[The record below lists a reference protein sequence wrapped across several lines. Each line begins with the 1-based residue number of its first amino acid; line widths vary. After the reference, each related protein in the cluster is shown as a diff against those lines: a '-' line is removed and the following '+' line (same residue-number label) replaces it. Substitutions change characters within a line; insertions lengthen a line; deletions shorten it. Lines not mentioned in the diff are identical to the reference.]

1 MVNALLPQIYI
12 ALNNCS
18 IFLVRRAQGLR
29 ALQASGR
36 QGGKM
41 KSTNA
46 CWTGAV
52 PVIVGHAVAGPVIL
66 GGLTFAFASEAAAQ
80 NVPQVAPQIA
90 PTREELQGIARQEE
104 LPAPRLQIE
113 GGVERSPC
121 SLADPQYADVTVT
134 IKDVT
139 FNGLKGAT
147 PQELESA
154 WMPFQGQTQPVAV
167 LCEIRDAAATILRN
181 KGYLAATQVPTQRI
195 EDGSVEFEVLYG
207 RISAVR
213 ARGET
218 RGAEAKLQQYLG
230 RLAEDEIFDRNQAE
244 RALLLARDLPGYT
257 VNLTLRPAGGA
268 PGDLIG
274 EVTVRRERFA
284 FNVAV
289 QNFGAQGTGPVGAQA
304 QAQFFGLTG
313 LGDVTSLS
321 YFTSSDFEEQEVF
334 QASHEFRPGG
344 SGLTVSGSVTYAITN
359 PDLGTAA
366 NFGVAVQDL
375 EATTLFA
382 SLSARYPVK
391 RTQGEN
397 FSIGGGFDY
406 IDQDVDFIAP
416 LSRDRIRVGWLRF
429 EYDSIDLERRA
440 PRYQASASLEFR
452 QGLDIFGANDVCI
465 GPQCPADQINPGR
478 LDGESTSSVI
488 RASGNLEL
496 AVTPKFAIAFKP
508 SAQLSLSGGLFGFEE
523 FAAGNFSV
531 GRGYD
536 PGTIIGDSGFAMT
549 TEART
554 ATLPWGNKAAVQ
566 PYAFF
571 DLAKIYNKA
580 PELDDDLYSVGSGM
594 RVTFAGRYSLDAMVA
609 VPLKRAGL
617 QMERGSI
624 RGLFTLS
631 ARF

>member
-1 MVNALLPQIYI
+1 M
-12 ALNNCS
+12 
-18 IFLVRRAQGLR
+18 F
-29 ALQASGR
+29 
-36 QGGKM
+36 
-41 KSTNA
+41 
-46 CWTGAV
+46 
-52 PVIVGHAVAGPVIL
+52 GPVAIL
-66 GGLTFAFASEAAAQ
+66 YFVLGAATLVSSSEASA
-80 NVPQVAPQIA
+80 QIA
-90 PTREELQGIARQEE
+90 PTREELQGIAPTRQIE
-104 LPAPRLQIE
+104 PPRLNVE
-113 GGVERSPC
+113 GGIERSPC

-134 IKDVT
+134 IEEVT

-147 PQELESA
+147 PQELEPA
-154 WMPFQGQTQPVAV
+154 WLPFKGQESPVAV
-167 LCEIRDAAATILRN
+167 LCEIRDAAATILRG

-195 EDGSVEFEVLYG
+195 KDGSVVFEVLYG

-218 RGAEAKLQQYLG
+218 RGAEVKLQQYLG
-230 RLAEDEIFDRNQAE
+230 RLADDEIFDRNQAE

-274 EVTVRRERFA
+274 EVTVRRESYALNFA
-284 FNVAV
+284 M
-289 QNFGAQGTGPVGAQA
+289 QNFGAEGTGPVGAQV
-304 QAQFFGLTG
+304 QAQFFGITG

-321 YFTSSDFEEQEVF
+321 YFTSSDFDEQEVF

-344 SGLTVSGSVTYAITN
+344 SGLTVTGSATYAITK

-366 NFGVAVQDL
+366 NLGVPIQDL

-382 SLSARYPVK
+382 SLSASYPVK

-397 FSIGGGFDY
+397 LFVSGGFDY

-416 LSRDRIRVGWLRF
+416 LSRDRIRVGWLKF

-452 QGLDIFGANDVCI
+452 QGFDIFGATGVCI
-465 GPQCPADQINPGR
+465 GPQCPVDQINPGR
-478 LDGESTSSVI
+478 LDGEPTSSVI
-488 RASGNLEL
+488 RATGNLEL

-508 SAQLSLSGGLFGFEE
+508 RAQLSLSGGLFGFEE

-536 PGTIIGDSGFAMT
+536 PGTIIGDSGFGLT
-549 TEART
+549 TEFRT
-554 ATLPWGNKAAVQ
+554 ATLPWGSKAALQ

-571 DLAKIYNKA
+571 DLAKVYNQA
-580 PELDDDLYSVGSGM
+580 PDLDDDLYSLGTGM
-594 RVTFAGRYSLDAMVA
+594 RIAFAGKYSLDAMVA

-617 QMERGSI
+617 QQERGAI
-624 RGLFTLS
+624 RGLFTLTAS
-631 ARF
+631 F

>member
-1 MVNALLPQIYI
+1 M
-12 ALNNCS
+12 
-18 IFLVRRAQGLR
+18 R
-29 ALQASGR
+29 
-36 QGGKM
+36 
-41 KSTNA
+41 STKA
-46 CWTGAV
+46 CWTGAR
-52 PVIVGHAVAGPVIL
+52 PIAFGPIAIGHVVL
-66 GGLTFAFASEAAAQ
+66 GGLTLTAASEASA
-80 NVPQVAPQIA
+80 QIA
-90 PTREELQGIARQEE
+90 PTREELQGIAPTEQ
-104 LPAPRLQIE
+104 LPAPRLNIE
-113 GGVERSPC
+113 GGIERSPC

-134 IKDVT
+134 VEEVT
-139 FNGLKGAT
+139 FNGLKGAS
-147 PQELESA
+147 PQELEAA
-154 WMPFQGQTQPVAV
+154 WMPFKGQKRPVAI

-195 EDGSVEFEVLYG
+195 EDGSVTFEVLYG

-218 RGAEAKLQQYLG
+218 RGAEVKLQQYLG
-230 RLAEDEIFDRNQAE
+230 RLADDEIFDRNQAE

-257 VNLTLRPAGGA
+257 VNLTLRPAGGE

-274 EVTVRRERFA
+274 EVTVRREQYA
-284 FNVAV
+284 FNFAM
-289 QNFGAQGTGPVGAQA
+289 QNFGAEGTGPLGAQV

-321 YFTSSDFEEQEVF
+321 YFTSSDFDEQEVF

-344 SGLTVSGSVTYAITN
+344 SGLTVTGSATYAITK

-366 NFGVAVQDL
+366 NLGVPIEDL
-375 EATTLFA
+375 EAKTLFA
-382 SLSARYPVK
+382 SLSASYPVK

-397 FSIGGGFDY
+397 FYVSGGFDY

-416 LSRDRIRVGWLRF
+416 LSRDRIRVGWLKF
-429 EYDSIDLERRA
+429 EYDSIDLKRRA

-452 QGLDIFGANDVCI
+452 QGFDIFGANAVCI

-478 LDGESTSSVI
+478 LDGEPNSSII
-488 RASGNLEL
+488 RATGNLEL
-496 AVTPKFAIAFKP
+496 AVSPKFAIAFKP
-508 SAQLSLSGGLFGFEE
+508 RAQLSLSGGLFGFEE

-536 PGTIIGDSGFAMT
+536 PGTIIGDSGFGMT

-554 ATLPWGNKAAVQ
+554 STLPWGDKTALQ

-571 DLAKIYNKA
+571 DLAKVYNKA
-580 PELDDDLYSVGSGM
+580 PELDDDLYSVGTGM
-594 RVTFAGRYSLDAMVA
+594 RVSFAGRYSLDAMVA

-617 QMERGSI
+617 QMKRGAI
-624 RGLFTLS
+624 RGLFTLTAS
-631 ARF
+631 F

>member
-1 MVNALLPQIYI
+1 MISTKACF
-12 ALNNCS
+12 A
-18 IFLVRRAQGLR
+18 GL
-29 ALQASGR
+29 AVA
-36 QGGKM
+36 
-41 KSTNA
+41 T
-46 CWTGAV
+46 CGAV
-52 PVIVGHAVAGPVIL
+52 MLPA
-66 GGLTFAFASEAAAQ
+66 TKAQ
-80 NVPQVAPQIA
+80 AQVA
-90 PTREELQGIARQEE
+90 PTREELQGIAPTDE
-104 LPAPRLQIE
+104 LPAPRLNIE
-113 GGVERSPC
+113 GGIERSPC

-134 IKDVT
+134 VREVV

-147 PQELESA
+147 PAELEPA
-154 WMPFQGQTQPVAV
+154 WRPFEGEQHPVAV

-195 EDGSVEFEVLYG
+195 EDGTVEFEVLYG

-218 RGAEAKLQQYLG
+218 RGAETKLQQYLG

-274 EVTVRRERFA
+274 EVTVRRDKYA
-284 FNVAV
+284 LDMAV
-289 QNFGAQGTGPVGAQA
+289 QNFGAEGTGPVGGQVR
-304 QAQFFGLTG
+304 AQFFGLTG

-321 YFTSSDFEEQEVF
+321 YFSSSDFDEQQVF
-334 QASHEFRPGG
+334 AASHEFRPGG
-344 SGLTVSGSVTYAITN
+344 SGLTVGGQATYAITR

-366 NFGVAVQDL
+366 ALGFAVQDL
-375 EATTLFA
+375 EATTFFA
-382 SLSARYPVK
+382 SLSASYPIK

-397 FSIGGGFDY
+397 FYASGGFDY

-416 LSRDRIRVGWLRF
+416 LSRDRIRVGWLKLD
-429 EYDSIDLERRA
+429 YDSIDLDRRA

-452 QGLDIFGANDVCI
+452 QGLDIFGARDVCL
-465 GPQCPADQINPGR
+465 GAACPAGQVNPGR
-478 LDGESTSSVI
+478 IDGEATSSVI

-508 SAQLSLSGGLFGFEE
+508 RAQLSLSGGLFGFEE
-523 FAAGNFSV
+523 FAAGNFTV

-549 TEART
+549 TELRT
-554 ATLPWGNKAAVQ
+554 STLPWGDKVAMQ

-571 DLAKIYNKA
+571 DLARIYNEA
-580 PELDDDLYSVGSGM
+580 PDLDDDLYSAGVGS
-594 RVTFAGRYSLDAMVA
+594 RIAFAGRYSLDSMIA

-617 QMERGSI
+617 QARRGSI
-624 RGLFTLS
+624 RFLFTLS
-631 ARF
+631 ASF

>member
-1 MVNALLPQIYI
+1 MISTKACF
-12 ALNNCS
+12 A
-18 IFLVRRAQGLR
+18 GL
-29 ALQASGR
+29 AVA
-36 QGGKM
+36 
-41 KSTNA
+41 T
-46 CWTGAV
+46 CGAV
-52 PVIVGHAVAGPVIL
+52 MLPA
-66 GGLTFAFASEAAAQ
+66 TKAQ
-80 NVPQVAPQIA
+80 AQVA
-90 PTREELQGIARQEE
+90 PTREELQGIAPTDE
-104 LPAPRLQIE
+104 LPAPRLNIE
-113 GGVERSPC
+113 GGIERSPC

-134 IKDVT
+134 VREVV

-147 PQELESA
+147 PAELEPA
-154 WMPFQGQTQPVAV
+154 WRPFEGEQHPVAV

-195 EDGSVEFEVLYG
+195 EDGTVEFEVLYG

-218 RGAEAKLQQYLG
+218 RGAETKLQQYLG

-274 EVTVRRERFA
+274 EVTVRRDRYA
-284 FNVAV
+284 LDMAV
-289 QNFGAQGTGPVGAQA
+289 QNFGAEGTGPVGGQVR
-304 QAQFFGLTG
+304 AQFFGLTG

-321 YFTSSDFEEQEVF
+321 YFSSSDFDEQQVF
-334 QASHEFRPGG
+334 AASHEFRPGG
-344 SGLTVSGSVTYAITN
+344 SGLTVGGQATYAITR

-366 NFGVAVQDL
+366 ALGFAVQDL
-375 EATTLFA
+375 EATTFFA
-382 SLSARYPVK
+382 SLSASYPIK

-397 FSIGGGFDY
+397 FYASGGFDY

-416 LSRDRIRVGWLRF
+416 LSRDRIRVGWLKLD
-429 EYDSIDLERRA
+429 YDSIDLDRRA

-452 QGLDIFGANDVCI
+452 QGLDIFGARDVCL
-465 GPQCPADQINPGR
+465 GAACPAGQVNPGR
-478 LDGESTSSVI
+478 IDGEATSSVI

-508 SAQLSLSGGLFGFEE
+508 RAQLSLSGGLFGFEE
-523 FAAGNFSV
+523 FAAGNFTV

-549 TEART
+549 TELRT
-554 ATLPWGNKAAVQ
+554 STLPWGDKVAMQ

-571 DLAKIYNKA
+571 DLARIYNEA
-580 PELDDDLYSVGSGM
+580 PDLDDDLYSAGVGS
-594 RVTFAGRYSLDAMVA
+594 RIAFAGRYSLDSMIA

-617 QMERGSI
+617 QARRGSI
-624 RGLFTLS
+624 RFLFTLS
-631 ARF
+631 ASF

>member
-1 MVNALLPQIYI
+1 MISTKACF
-12 ALNNCS
+12 A
-18 IFLVRRAQGLR
+18 GL
-29 ALQASGR
+29 AVA
-36 QGGKM
+36 
-41 KSTNA
+41 T
-46 CWTGAV
+46 CGAV
-52 PVIVGHAVAGPVIL
+52 MLPA
-66 GGLTFAFASEAAAQ
+66 TKAQ
-80 NVPQVAPQIA
+80 AQVA
-90 PTREELQGIARQEE
+90 PTREELQGIAPTDE
-104 LPAPRLQIE
+104 LPAPRLNIE
-113 GGVERSPC
+113 GGIERSPC

-134 IKDVT
+134 VREVV

-147 PQELESA
+147 PAELEPA
-154 WMPFQGQTQPVAV
+154 WRPFEGEQHPVAV

-195 EDGSVEFEVLYG
+195 EDGTVEFEVLYG

-218 RGAEAKLQQYLG
+218 RGAETKLEQYLG

-274 EVTVRRERFA
+274 EVTVRRDKYA
-284 FNVAV
+284 LDMAV
-289 QNFGAQGTGPVGAQA
+289 QNFGAEGTGPVGGQVR
-304 QAQFFGLTG
+304 AQFFGLTG

-321 YFTSSDFEEQEVF
+321 YFSSSDFDEQQVF
-334 QASHEFRPGG
+334 AASHEFRPGG
-344 SGLTVSGSVTYAITN
+344 SGLTVGGQATYAITR

-366 NFGVAVQDL
+366 ALGFAVQDL

-382 SLSARYPVK
+382 SLSASYPIK

-397 FSIGGGFDY
+397 FYASGGFDY

-416 LSRDRIRVGWLRF
+416 LSRDRIRVGWLKLD
-429 EYDSIDLERRA
+429 YDSIDLDRRA

-452 QGLDIFGANDVCI
+452 QGLDIFGARDVCL
-465 GPQCPADQINPGR
+465 GAACPAGQVNPGR
-478 LDGESTSSVI
+478 IDGEATSSVI

-508 SAQLSLSGGLFGFEE
+508 RAQLSLSGGLFGFEE
-523 FAAGNFSV
+523 FAAGNFTV

-549 TEART
+549 TELRT
-554 ATLPWGNKAAVQ
+554 STLPWGDKVAMQ

-571 DLAKIYNKA
+571 DLARIYNEA
-580 PELDDDLYSVGSGM
+580 PDLDDDLYSAGVGS
-594 RVTFAGRYSLDAMVA
+594 RIAFAGRYSLDSMIA

-617 QMERGSI
+617 QARRGSI
-624 RGLFTLS
+624 RFLFTLS
-631 ARF
+631 ASF

>member
-1 MVNALLPQIYI
+1 MLP
-12 ALNNCS
+12 ATK
-18 IFLVRRAQGLR
+18 AQ
-29 ALQASGR
+29 
-36 QGGKM
+36 
-41 KSTNA
+41 
-46 CWTGAV
+46 
-52 PVIVGHAVAGPVIL
+52 
-66 GGLTFAFASEAAAQ
+66 AQ
-80 NVPQVAPQIA
+80 VA
-90 PTREELQGIARQEE
+90 PTREELQGIAPTDE
-104 LPAPRLQIE
+104 LPAPRLNIE
-113 GGVERSPC
+113 GGIERSPC

-134 IKDVT
+134 VREVV

-147 PQELESA
+147 PAELEPA
-154 WMPFQGQTQPVAV
+154 WRPFEGEQHPVAV

-195 EDGSVEFEVLYG
+195 EDGTVEFEVLYG

-218 RGAEAKLQQYLG
+218 RGAETKLQQYLG

-274 EVTVRRERFA
+274 EVTVRRDRYA
-284 FNVAV
+284 LDMAV
-289 QNFGAQGTGPVGAQA
+289 QNFGAEGTGPVGGQVR
-304 QAQFFGLTG
+304 AQFFGLTG

-321 YFTSSDFEEQEVF
+321 YFSSSDFDEQQVF
-334 QASHEFRPGG
+334 AASHEFRPGG
-344 SGLTVSGSVTYAITN
+344 SGLTVGGQATYAITR

-366 NFGVAVQDL
+366 ALGFAVQDL
-375 EATTLFA
+375 EATTFFA
-382 SLSARYPVK
+382 SLSASYPIK

-397 FSIGGGFDY
+397 FYASGGFDY

-416 LSRDRIRVGWLRF
+416 LSRDRIRVGWLKLD
-429 EYDSIDLERRA
+429 YDSIDLDRRA

-452 QGLDIFGANDVCI
+452 QGLDIFGARDVCL
-465 GPQCPADQINPGR
+465 GAACPAGQVNPGR
-478 LDGESTSSVI
+478 IDGEATSSVI

-508 SAQLSLSGGLFGFEE
+508 RAQLSLSGGLFGFEE
-523 FAAGNFSV
+523 FAAGNFTV

-549 TEART
+549 TELRT
-554 ATLPWGNKAAVQ
+554 STLPWGDKVAMQ

-571 DLAKIYNKA
+571 DLARIYNEA
-580 PELDDDLYSVGSGM
+580 PDLDDDLYSAGVGS
-594 RVTFAGRYSLDAMVA
+594 RIAFAGRYSLDSMIA

-617 QMERGSI
+617 QARRGSI
-624 RGLFTLS
+624 RFLFTLS
-631 ARF
+631 ASF